1 MADTIEIPS
10 AASAVDNSLQ
20 VDPNVNIGQTQ
31 EGGLSV
37 SREGVT
43 PPPSAETG
51 RPEKFK
57 SDEDGWKAYRELE
70 QKYSGKEPPAAD
82 PNAQPS
88 ATPPLAAD
96 PNAPD
101 FSAFEKE
108 RTETGELSEK
118 SYTELKTMGYPK
130 DLVDQYIAGQ
140 EALSDNL
147 TNELV
152 TLAGGAEPLKAMQEW
167 AEANYSDAELNAFNT
182 ALDGDQSSKKMA
194 LNGLKAS
201 YENAK
206 GTDTNLLSGKP
217 SLSAGESYRSQA
229 EVTAAMNDPRYTR
242 DEAFRNDVMEKLRN
256 SNFMIANKR

>member
-1 MADTIEIPS
+1 MTASTIEIPS
-10 AASAVDNSLQ
+10 AAPAVDNNLA
-20 VDPNVNIGQTQ
+20 VDPNVNIGETQ

-43 PPPSAETG
+43 PPVVEPTG
-51 RPEKFK
+51 RPDKFK

-70 QKYSGKEPPAAD
+70 QKFAGKEPDASTEPPATTPPPVAD
-82 PNAQPS
+82 PN
-88 ATPPLAAD
+88 T
-96 PNAPD
+96 PD
-101 FSAFEKE
+101 FSTYE
-108 RTETGELSEK
+108 TELKDNGELSEK
-118 SYTELKTMGYPK
+118 SYKELTDKGYPQE
-130 DLVDQYIAGQ
+130 LVDRYIEGQ
-140 EALSDNL
+140 SALSDNL

-167 AEANYSDAELNAFNT
+167 AETNYSDAELKAFN
-182 ALDGDQSSKKMA
+182 ASLDGDQATKKMA

-217 SLSAGESYRSQA
+217 SNAAVDAYRSQA

-242 DEAFRNDVMEKLRN
+242 DDAYRNDVMQKLKH
-256 SNFMIANKR
+256 STFMIANTR